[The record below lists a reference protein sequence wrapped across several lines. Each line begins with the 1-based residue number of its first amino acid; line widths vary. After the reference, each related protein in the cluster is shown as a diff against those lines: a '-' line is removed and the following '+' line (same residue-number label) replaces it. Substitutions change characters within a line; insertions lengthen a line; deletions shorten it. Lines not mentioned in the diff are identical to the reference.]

1 MLWRVFQVLLP
12 RWIGQTVTY
21 QAVIFDLD
29 GTLLDTE
36 AQAIAAGQRAFD
48 QLGISV
54 PEGFLYQMVG
64 VDFHTGMARIVKR
77 WPDID
82 TAALDKIWAKEARDM
97 ADRGI
102 PLKTGALDLLDK
114 IDALALPKAIA
125 TSSFSHSATR
135 KLAAAG
141 LSDRFEIVVSVDCVA
156 APKPA
161 PAPYLLAAERLGVS
175 AQNCLAFEDSETGA
189 QSAFGAGMT
198 VVLVPDIGKTSGT
211 YAHHVASDLLQGA
224 KMARLF

>member
-1 MLWRVFQVLLP
+1 M
-12 RWIGQTVTY
+12 TY

-48 QLGISV
+48 QLGISI

-64 VDFHTGMARIVKR
+64 VDFHTGMAQIVRR

-97 ADRGI
+97 AARGI
-102 PLKTGALDLLDK
+102 PLKPGALDLLDL
-114 IDALALPKAIA
+114 IDTLALPKAIA
-125 TSSFSHSATR
+125 TSSFAHSAAQ

-141 LSDRFEIVVSVDCVA
+141 LSDRFDTVISVDCVSE
-156 APKPA
+156 PKPA
-161 PAPYLLAAERLGVS
+161 PAPYLLAAERLGVT
-175 AQNCLAFEDSETGA
+175 AHNCLAFEDSETGA

-198 VVLVPDIGKTSGT
+198 VVLVPDIGKTTGT
-211 YAHHVASDLLQGA
+211 FAHHVATDLLQGA
-224 KMARLF
+224 AMAKLT